1 MLKKCVVVLP
11 TFNEK
16 ENLESFT
23 KEVLATEKLMPG
35 WRIDLVIADS
45 ATEDNY

>member
-1 MLKKCVVVLP
+1 MPKKVVVVLP

-23 KEVLATEKLMPG
+23 KEVLAVESQMPG
-35 WRIDLVIADS
+35 WKIELVIAD
-45 ATEDNY
+45 